1 MFSHLKSSQY
11 ENRKDDKHTAE
22 TSHLYFCVF
31 VSPTPHPSHHHRQ
44 GPCACMCVCEWLTWV
59 PSSLHPSLHP
69 SAASFGGSEQVP
81 WGWCTLLY
89 VCVAAT
95 LFSPLTFYGLRK
107 KKKLSL
113 SKRRAEGNILHGREN
128 YNIRQH
134 VYQNMTT
141 FCVLV
146 TDDLSDYNYNFVW
159 QWLILINK
167 FTTVSSDNIT
177 LIAMRDEKLLFFVVC
192 LKH

>member
-31 VSPTPHPSHHHRQ
+31 VSRTPHPSHHHRQ

-95 LFSPLTFYGLRK
+95 LFSPLTFCGLRK
-107 KKKLSL
+107 KKNCLYQRDGLRATSCMAGKIITSGSTFIKIWPHFVCSSL
-113 SKRRAEGNILHGREN
+113 MI
-128 YNIRQH
+128 
-134 VYQNMTT
+134 YQIIIII
-141 FCVLV
+141 
-146 TDDLSDYNYNFVW
+146 LSD
-159 QWLILINK
+159 
-167 FTTVSSDNIT
+167 SD
-177 LIAMRDEKLLFFVVC
+177 
-192 LKH
+192 